1 MRCLGPFE
9 NRGLPHALMKQVSC
23 ASQVIN
29 LVPWLRSQSV
39 VKVQKD
45 KDREAREGNSP
56 HRVAKERDEF
66 TGRLRAN

>member
-45 KDREAREGNSP
+45 KDREAREGNRESTQSC
-56 HRVAKERDEF
+56 KGER
-66 TGRLRAN
+66 